1 MTFSMRFFVSASPL
15 GVDVSHVAKAS
26 LGPCYKKSCGQC
38 NDILQGTDHVL
49 VYSVVTYNFC

>member
-38 NDILQGTDHVL
+38 NDILQGTDHG
-49 VYSVVTYNFC
+49 SDHVVVDTKS